1 MVLLWGNSAVSFIV
15 FGPGV
20 SDPVSL
26 EQATSR
32 GLLQFSGV
40 TEPVAPTSMS
50 DAAIQNRGA
59 GQGGGQGAGGQSAHT
74 SQAGVYASVAD
85 QRRQQREVG
94 PVQLAHQIM
103 SEPVRTLPNTA
114 RVADVQALFDQYEID
129 MVPVVNAEGR
139 IEGVVTRWFL
149 TRLDRPRRELG
160 RQPIRTVVR
169 SPVLTAGP
177 DTNIRELARVLL
189 EQNIHA
195 MPIVDKQYQV
205 VGIVTRGDILRALV
219 NYAPLELWL

>member
-1 MVLLWGNSAVSFIV
+1 MSFIV

-26 EQATSR
+26 EQATTR

-50 DAAIQNRGA
+50 DAAIQNRGTGQGGPGG
-59 GQGGGQGAGGQSAHT
+59 GQGGGGSAAHAA
-74 SQAGVYASVAD
+74 QADVYASIAD
-85 QRRQQREVG
+85 RRRQQREVG
-94 PVQLAHQIM
+94 PVQLARQIM
-103 SEPVRTLPNTA
+103 SKHVHMLPNTA
-114 RVADVQALFDQYEID
+114 RVANVLSLFDQYDID
-129 MVPVVNAEGR
+129 MVPVVNSEGR

-149 TRLDRPRRELG
+149 ARQDRPRRELG
-160 RQPIRTVVR
+160 RQPIRSVVR

-195 MPIVDKQYQV
+195 MPIVDANYQV
-205 VGIVTRGDILRALV
+205 MGMVTRGDILRALV